1 MLMIRLDAEGE
12 EDCRRVEVWKNM
24 KRSER
29 FVTDTGKAS
38 RG

>member
-1 MLMIRLDAEGE
+1 MTELDAESE
-12 EDCRRVEVWKNM
+12 VNCRRVEEWKKM
-24 KRSER
+24 KRPKV